1 MDILNEKVDKIIEKE
16 AQHKINRKY
25 MNYSDFKLSSSIRY
39 FDIAS
44 KLNKVNIIIEFNLK
58 YGWSLLKYV
67 YHIDWEQPCV

>member
-39 FDIAS
+39 FDIAC
-44 KLNKVNIIIEFNLK
+44 KLNKNI
-58 YGWSLLKYV
+58 
-67 YHIDWEQPCV
+67 